1 MAAPTPGL
9 PDNVSSSDLHWL
21 AGLLEGEGSFLKG
34 PPSAP
39 RHPILALQM
48 TDEDVVARVAAMF
61 GRRASCWQPR
71 EARWQRTF
79 LVRVTG
85 AKAVAW
91 MTALHPLMGQRRRE
105 QIDRAL
111 ASYEPRT
118 STLLDERSAREALA
132 LLRSGSSVRE
142 VAAHYGVSVWC
153 IYDLRLG
160 RTHKHLLRS

>member
-1 MAAPTPGL
+1 MAAPTPGF
-9 PDNVSSSDLHWL
+9 PEDVSSSDLHWL
-21 AGLLEGEGSFLKG
+21 AGLLEGEGSFLTG

-61 GRRASCWQPR
+61 GRKASCWQPR
-71 EARWQRTF
+71 QARWQQTF

-85 AKAVAW
+85 AKAAAW
-91 MTALHPLMGQRRRE
+91 MTALHPLMGQRRRG

-118 STLLDERSAREALA
+118 SALLDDRSAYAALV

-142 VAAHYGVSVWC
+142 VAGRYGVSVWC
-153 IYDLRLG
+153 IYDLRSG
-160 RTHKHLLRS
+160 RTHKHLPRP